1 MTTEVEALILLA
13 EGGAQHP
20 EEVEAAAAAAVAAV
34 GGRIV
39 AGFLPHALIV
49 QVTEEAVDGLR
60 QSLGAA
66 TVYTETVP
74 ATAVE
79 SAAEPL
85 RSVLTA
91 WNQRRGVSGVRPEP
105 RGRGLPWDAPGF
117 LPPDP
122 PPEIRELLRRR
133 EQQYKEADA
142 SPGT

>member
-13 EGGAQHP
+13 EGGAQRP

-49 QVTEEAVDGLR
+49 QVTEEAVDELR

-66 TVYTETVP
+66 TVYTEAVP

-91 WNQRRGVSGVRPEP
+91 WNQRRGPSGVRPEP
-105 RGRGLPWDAPGF
+105 RGSRVAVGRTGF
-117 LPPDP
+117 PATRSATRDP
-122 PPEIRELLRRR
+122 
-133 EQQYKEADA
+133 
-142 SPGT
+142 

>member
-1 MTTEVEALILLA
+1 MTTEVEAVILLA
-13 EGGAQHP
+13 PGDAQSP
-20 EEVEAAAAAAVAAV
+20 KEVEAVTAAVAGR

-39 AGFLPHALIV
+39 AGFLPHALMV
-49 QVTEEAVDGLR
+49 QVTEEAVDDLR

-66 TVYTETVP
+66 TIYTEAVP

-79 SAAEPL
+79 AAAEPL

-91 WNQRRGVSGVRPEP
+91 WNQRRSLSGDRPEP
-105 RGRGLPWDAPGF
+105 RGRGLAWDAPGF

-133 EQQYKEADA
+133 EQQHDKADDSSGA
-142 SPGT
+142 